1 MNVTELFI
9 KRPIATCLVMLAIL
23 LFGAAAYRYLAVSD
37 LPNVDFPT
45 IQVSASLPGASP
57 ETMAS
62 SVATPLEQQFSTIAG
77 LDSMTSSNTLGSTS
91 ITLQFN
97 LSRDLDGAALDVQSM
112 ITQVQGRLPQ
122 NMPSPPSFRKVNPAD
137 QPVLFLV
144 ARSSTLPLSTVDDF
158 AETFMSQ
165 RISMISGVAQVQIF
179 GPQKYAVHV
188 QVDPRA
194 LATRQIGI
202 DEVSAAVQSTNVNL
216 PTGTLWGHDQAVT
229 VQSNGQL
236 MNAAAFNPL
245 IVAYRNGSPV
255 RLSEIGRAIDGV
267 ENDKTAS
274 WFSGERSII
283 LAILR
288 QPGTNTVE
296 VVDRIKS
303 LLPSFRQQ
311 IPPAIDLQIMYDRS
325 VSIRGS
331 VGDVKFTLVLALCLV
346 ILVIFLFLRNV
357 SATVIPSLALPMSI
371 VGTFAVMYLFNY
383 SLDNLSLMA
392 LTLSVGFVVDDA
404 IVMLENIVRHMELG
418 EGAYEAAINGSSEIG
433 FTILSMTLSLAAVF
447 IPVLFMGGI
456 LGRLLHEFSVTIISA
471 ILVSGFVSLSLTP
484 MLCSRFLRPP
494 QEQKHGML
502 FNAFER
508 AQNWMQTLYER
519 SLQLVLRHKLATMGV
534 SIIILLATVYLYE
547 IMPKGF
553 LPTVDTGQFFAFT
566 EAAQGISFDAMAEHQ
581 RQAAEIMW
589 NDPYID
595 NGMSSIGM
603 GGPGNSSG
611 NQGRLFMN
619 LKPRSERPSIDEII
633 AELRPKLAAIPGMMV
648 YMQNLPA
655 IRIGGNLSKSAYQF
669 TLQSPNIEELYSSSN
684 DLLDRMRKLPGLLDV
699 TSDLQIKNPQ
709 INVLVDRD
717 KASVLGVTPS
727 QVEDALFSAYG
738 TRQIST
744 IYTPTNQYR
753 VILELEQQF
762 QREPGQL
769 PLLYIRSSHGQLIP
783 LSAVS
788 RLASDVGP
796 LVVTHLG
803 QLPAVTLSFNLAP
816 GMALGDA
823 ITEVN
828 DLARST
834 MPGTISTSF
843 QGTAQAFE
851 SSSTGL
857 GMLLLMAILV
867 IYIVLGILYES
878 FIHPIT
884 ILSGLPSAGF
894 GALVTLLFFHW
905 ATVTKHWF
913 NPTFDMQLDLYAFVG
928 IIMLIGIV
936 KKNAIMMID
945 FALELLRKEGK
956 SSEEAI
962 YQGCI
967 VRFRPITM
975 TTMAALMGTLPIAM
989 GVGAGA
995 ESRRPLGM
1003 AVVGGLLFSQLVTLF
1018 LTPVFYIYMERMK
1031 NWGARR
1037 FGKGARTTKLG
1048 SFERPAQSPQPLEAP
1063 VARIATTSPP
1073 VLPDPRH

>member
-112 ITQVQGRLPQ
+112 ITQAQARLPQ

-144 ARSSTLPLSTVDDF
+144 VRSSTLPLSTVDDF

-165 RISMISGVAQVQIF
+165 RISMINGVAQVQIF

-202 DEVSAAVQSTNVNL
+202 DEVSVAVQSANVNL

-346 ILVIFLFLRNV
+346 IL
-357 SATVIPSLALPMSI
+357 
-371 VGTFAVMYLFNY
+371 
-383 SLDNLSLMA
+383 
-392 LTLSVGFVVDDA
+392 
-404 IVMLENIVRHMELG
+404 VMLENIVRHMELG

-589 NDPYID
+589 KDPYIE
-595 NGMSSIGM
+595 NGMSSIGS
-603 GGPGNSSG
+603 GGGSNSSG

-619 LKPRSERPSIDEII
+619 LKPRSERPSIDEVI
-633 AELRPKLAAIPGMMV
+633 AELRPKLAVIPGMMV

-669 TLQSPNIEELYSSSN
+669 TLQSPNIEELYTSSN

-753 VILELEQQF
+753 VILELEQEF

-945 FALELLRKEGK
+945 FALELQRKEGK

-1037 FGKGARTTKLG
+1037 FGKGARTTELG
-1048 SFERPAQSPQPLEAP
+1048 SFERPAQSPQSLEAP